1 MQKPDQPYVGR
12 SPFLA
17 VKDFEDILIF
27 YVIRPEALRIVRI
40 LHGMR
45 DINKILEREKD
56 SDLIN

>member
-1 MQKPDQPYVGR
+1 M
-12 SPFLA
+12 
-17 VKDFEDILIF
+17 KDFEDILIF